1 MHNLTIPLITLIM
14 NIPKENLMK
23 DFKKILMD
31 IILVVRKKI
40 EKNNPQII
48 GSIIQRNML
57 KRANSND
64 LVYEEWKWRGQFV
77 KKCQRKKPIGKL

>member
-1 MHNLTIPLITLIM
+1 MILNLALILVIMSLLAEKILDISLYNEYMHNLTIPLITLIM

-40 EKNNPQII
+40 
-48 GSIIQRNML
+48 
-57 KRANSND
+57 
-64 LVYEEWKWRGQFV
+64 
-77 KKCQRKKPIGKL
+77 KKE